1 MHHLR
6 TLIAVVDRIRDTI
19 GIALLAGMNLLIG
32 LQVVFRYVL
41 NDPLTWPEEIARN
54 SFVWMTALGV
64 AKLYRERSN
73 WLIDYFLLKTP
84 SSVQR
89 AAGIVYDVAGL
100 FFFIVLVI
108 GAWPVLVANAHI
120 KTATGLYMNVLYGS
134 FAVAGLLCIPALLD
148 SLAHRLGWSGSGP
161 PQPPSNRPLGGAMS

>member
-1 MHHLR
+1 ML
-6 TLIAVVDRIRDTI
+6 TAKGKYSLK
-19 GIALLAGMNLLIG
+19 ALVHLAGLKPG
-32 LQVVFRYVL
+32 ETAQAVA
-41 NDPLTWPEEIARN
+41 IAEAHN
-54 SFVWMTALGV
+54 IPKKFLDAILGD
-64 AKLYRERSN
+64 L
-73 WLIDYFLLKTP
+73 
-84 SSVQR
+84 R

-100 FFFIVLVI
+100 FFFVVIVI